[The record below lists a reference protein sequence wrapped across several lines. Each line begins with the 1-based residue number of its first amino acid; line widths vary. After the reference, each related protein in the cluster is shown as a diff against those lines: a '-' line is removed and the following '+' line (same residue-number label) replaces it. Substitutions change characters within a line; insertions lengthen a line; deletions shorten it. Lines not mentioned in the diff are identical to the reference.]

1 MRKTFAVVTL
11 AMFLG
16 AACATAPKT
25 PAPEPAPEAKAV
37 VIGGPKALYAAKC
50 AGCHGA
56 DGSKG
61 LKGKTSEYVVTAL
74 NGYKAMTYGGAKKA
88 IMEKQASTLSDG
100 DVQALA
106 DFIAGL

>member
-16 AACATAPKT
+16 AACATAPT
-25 PAPEPAPEAKAV
+25 PPAPAPASEAQTV
-37 VIGGPKALYAAKC
+37 VLNSPKALYAAKC

-61 LKGKTSEYVVTAL
+61 LKGKTSEFVVTAL
-74 NGYKAMTYGGAKKA
+74 TGYKAKTYGGAKKA
-88 IMEKQASTLSDG
+88 IMEKQAANLSDSN
-100 DVQALA
+100 VQALA